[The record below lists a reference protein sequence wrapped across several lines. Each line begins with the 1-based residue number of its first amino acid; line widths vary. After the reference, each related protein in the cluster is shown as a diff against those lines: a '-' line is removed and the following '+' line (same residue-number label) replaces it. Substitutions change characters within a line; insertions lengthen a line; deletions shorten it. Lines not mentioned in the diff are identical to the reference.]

1 MKLTIN
7 ANGFASATSSTPA
20 CGGRASQQTG
30 KNVFGGN
37 LNTAKDP
44 MKERMEQAKKQA
56 WKVVSDAWDSD
67 KAVDDQVEQRRGHY
81 QEMQQQKKDAQ
92 EQLSTLRD
100 AKNQLKEEYQIE
112 DGMSTKDMPQE
123 YLDRVAEL
131 NDQMAK
137 FQKDIEDA
145 DRAMQDDTSDIHK
158 IGIERLKNHAM
169 VDAQNSA
176 DDIMGAAN
184 DEILQMATQEA
195 MDNINEKMDEAK
207 EKADKKMEEKEE
219 DEERLEKI
227 KEDRAMQEA
236 LIEGTKEAAERA
248 EAQRKKNETP
258 DIDLTDMM
266 DMIDQQNGSTS
277 QMQQELSDI
286 KSSMKVLEAD
296 LKGIKVDQGV

>member
-7 ANGFASATSSTPA
+7 ANGFSSATSSTPA

-30 KNVFGGN
+30 RNVFGGN
-37 LNTAKDP
+37 LSTARDP
-44 MKERMEQAKKQA
+44 VKERLEQAKKQA

-67 KAVDDQVEQRRGHY
+67 RSVDDQVEQRRGHY

-112 DGMSTKDMPQE
+112 DGMSAKDMPQE

-145 DRAMQDDTSDIHK
+145 DHAMWDDTSDIHQ

-176 DDIMGAAN
+176 NDIMGAAN

-195 MDNINEKMDEAK
+195 MDYINEKMDEAK

-227 KEDRAMQEA
+227 KEERAMQEA

-258 DIDLTDMM
+258 DIDLTDMV
-266 DMIDQQNGSTS
+266 DMIDQQNGTTS